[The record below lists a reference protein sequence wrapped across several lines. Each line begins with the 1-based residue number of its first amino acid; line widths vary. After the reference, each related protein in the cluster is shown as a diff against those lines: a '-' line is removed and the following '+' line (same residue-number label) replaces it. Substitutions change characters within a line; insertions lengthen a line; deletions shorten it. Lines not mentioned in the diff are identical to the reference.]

1 MTFGR
6 ATTFPV
12 RISLRHKMIQ
22 LPQVKM
28 VWTDR
33 IELAKPVGR
42 QSAVNRR
49 EPRVGLGVERVF

>member
-12 RISLRHKMIQ
+12 RISLHHKMIQ

-33 IELAKPVGR
+33 IELAKP
-42 QSAVNRR
+42 
-49 EPRVGLGVERVF
+49 